1 LAIVIKRAEASGRS
15 SADLYRV
22 LELRP
27 EAGSETIKAAYRRLA
42 KRFHPDVN
50 AGHTAAERR
59 FREINRA
66 YRVLGDPEARAAY
79 DLARAYQS
87 AEARRRFWR
96 SAAIGVAT
104 FLLTASFVPVAL
116 LLKQGPP
123 SLRTRIAAAAVPPKD
138 ERVDAN
144 ATADAQPGRDDV
156 LSEPAVPPER
166 ETQTP
171 REPKV
176 AAQEEPAA
184 SEVVSLAPPDLNRE
198 QHQPPPAPAASPMP
212 APPASPTPEVARIKA
227 AMWVPYRNARSGF
240 ALSYPADVFG
250 SRGGEDDRDDRLLIS
265 KDGRALLRM
274 TSMRNT
280 RTSTLTEF
288 RRLLI
293 AERYADA
300 AFDYMPV
307 RDNWFVLS
315 GSVGDEMFYERVT
328 FSCDRRSIH
337 GWLLVY
343 PLAERLFFDD
353 IVEQIHQSYR
363 YDPGPGT
370 RCGISA
376 QMRTPN
382 RSAKPD
388 IADDVTQVEQDWDT
402 R

>member
-1 LAIVIKRAEASGRS
+1 VIKRVEASRRS

-27 EAGSETIKAAYRRLA
+27 GAGSERIKAAYRRLA
-42 KRFHPDVN
+42 KKFHPDVN
-50 AGHTAAERR
+50 AGHATAERR

-79 DLARAYQS
+79 DLALAYQS

-123 SLRTRIAAAAVPPKD
+123 SLRTRIAEAAAPPKD
-138 ERVDAN
+138 ERIDAK
-144 ATADAQPGRDDV
+144 ATADSQPGRNDDP
-156 LSEPAVPPER
+156 LSEPAGPAEPETPTPP
-166 ETQTP
+166 
-171 REPKV
+171 EPKV
-176 AAQEEPAA
+176 SVSEEPAPSQVA
-184 SEVVSLAPPDLNRE
+184 SLAPPDLNRE
-198 QHQPPPAPAASPMP
+198 QHRPTPAPAASSMP
-212 APPASPTPEVARIKA
+212 APVVSPTPEASRAKPAIWVAYK
-227 AMWVPYRNARSGF
+227 NERSGF
-240 ALSYPADVFG
+240 ALSYPADVFA
-250 SRGGEDDRDDRLLIS
+250 SRGGKDDGDDLLLVS
-265 KDGRALLRM
+265 KDGRALLRIA
-274 TSMRNT
+274 SMRNAGT
-280 RTSTLTEF
+280 NTVTEH
-288 RRLLI
+288 RRLLM

-315 GSVGDEMFYERVT
+315 GSVGEEMFYERVT
-328 FSCDRRSIH
+328 FSCDRHSIH

-343 PLAERLFFDD
+343 PLSERALFDR

-363 YDPGPGT
+363 YHPEPGAS
-370 RCGISA
+370 CGLSA
-376 QMRTPN
+376 QTRSRH
-382 RSAKPD
+382 RSAKPN
-388 IADDVTQVEQDWDT
+388 AATDVTQVEQDWDA